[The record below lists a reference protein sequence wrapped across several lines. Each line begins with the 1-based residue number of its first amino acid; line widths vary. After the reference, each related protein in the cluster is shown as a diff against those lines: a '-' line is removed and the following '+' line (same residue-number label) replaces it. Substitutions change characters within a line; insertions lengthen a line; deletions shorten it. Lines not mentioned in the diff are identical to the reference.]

1 MNYGEKAQLPK
12 LPKSW
17 RGTQKVRWKRMSIL
31 LKICVDFPIKYI
43 KWMGAFYVHILQS
56 TILYSFFVPTKKT
69 KSHKIEIVFEF
80 ACFKFLKKYYVWLTH
95 KIYQMEY
102 RFEWFLLEHSVT
114 WFFDRNT
121 MLSKMPLALQMYP
134 SDVQIKCYRK
144 FDSKLSNLPSTDF
157 SKLPNAFSPC
167 TKDEFR

>member
-1 MNYGEKAQLPK
+1 MYIYYKAPYYIAFLSQ
-12 LPKSW
+12 
-17 RGTQKVRWKRMSIL
+17 QKRQNSQNWNFYSIW
-31 LKICVDFPIKYI
+31 ICMF
-43 KWMGAFYVHILQS
+43 Q
-56 TILYSFFVPTKKT
+56 FF
-69 KSHKIEIVFEF
+69 F
-80 ACFKFLKKYYVWLTH
+80 KYYVWLTH

-134 SDVQIKCYRK
+134 SDVQIKYYRK

-167 TKDEFR
+167 TKDEFRSTVWHIPQRNFCYD